1 MTMIGVDATRVQNAM
16 MIEGVRA
23 VAMMTTTADHRGA
36 GAAGLATRNA
46 MPKRRGADGT
56 VDVPMTTTRTVVA
69 TAVGRMMTTMAARVA
84 TSADGTV
91 TPKAILKRLVAVG
104 TSGSRHDRAGEMT
117 MMVIG
122 LARALARAGVVGSG
136 ILAGMPKRRGADGT
150 IPTTDPVDGMA
161 TGKATPKPPAADGTT
176 RIIAPAVGLATRK
189 DILALPG
196 KAGTTSRDD
205 DAVEGTSAAP

>member
-91 TPKAILKRLVAVG
+91 TPKAMLKRLVAVG
-104 TSGSRHDRAGEMT
+104 TSGSRHDRAGE
-117 MMVIG
+117 
-122 LARALARAGVVGSG
+122 
-136 ILAGMPKRRGADGT
+136 
-150 IPTTDPVDGMA
+150 TT
-161 TGKATPKPPAADGTT
+161 
-176 RIIAPAVGLATRK
+176 
-189 DILALPG
+189 
-196 KAGTTSRDD
+196 
-205 DAVEGTSAAP
+205 